1 MKNQG
6 ALLCLTGLLLSVAV
20 QFVQNP
26 AHAAKKYYPPGFVP
40 PSDQK
45 LLPTASPAPEAA
57 PTVIIQPVPGSKQVI
72 IKTIAVEKV
81 RPPKPRDPLLI
92 LLDEHRYYD
101 ALRLVN
107 SRLAKSS
114 NNLTLQM
121 MRGQILRAEGNFQE
135 AILQYNEVLEKS
147 RNKPQSLRA
156 GALNGL
162 GWTHYY
168 NALYAQKHG
177 DKAGFESGLSA
188 ADGAFRQ
195 ATRLSPGL
203 SYAWAGLAKVALS
216 GGRVSE
222 AEQWVKKAKTYGHN
236 NLSVQLAEA
245 DLLLAQK
252 KPEEALQHLY
262 GIKKTTTREP
272 EIFLLLAK
280 ASLETGKVD
289 DAIINLKQMLQIVPE
304 DADGLKLLS
313 QSYELKMKP
322 EDAAQALEKAIALN
336 PSDMDSVDALLKI
349 YDQRKQADRGILLLK
364 TLLKDRPNQPYL
376 AQLLLSRL
384 ADAERWD
391 EAYSEGLG
399 FVGPVLSDN
408 NVGAAAQQ
416 AVVNLFLQAAYQHGR
431 GLVNRLDL
439 LKDPATAQ
447 ARQFAQARLNTAVT
461 NGESA
466 QGYDIA
472 NRLNLLFL
480 DPLQALPPL
489 PDNYTPADAQLG
501 ETLQLHFLQG
511 NHAQYQRLLNYAGTS
526 SVNSLELARQ
536 LFELGD
542 YSGAQALLSAKNY
555 KGTAQAEAAQKLQQR
570 AQDRQKLL
578 EEQVASLSI
587 LPRRIS
593 NVYWQN
599 AVTET
604 LKVGYAHGRVHAQV
618 ARSLAR
624 RDQEALA
631 LLHQRLAAQYA
642 TEPKDEKHWRRQAE
656 KKAKHLGVSKTAET
670 GTAET
675 GVIQSSIK
683 P

>member
-6 ALLCLTGLLLSVAV
+6 VLLCLTGLLLSAIV
-20 QFVQNP
+20 QTIQSP
-26 AHAAKKYYPPGFVP
+26 AQAAKKYYPPGFVP

-45 LLPTASPAPEAA
+45 LLPTASPPAEPA
-57 PTVIIQPVPGSKQVI
+57 PTVIIQPTPGNKQVI

-81 RPPKPRDPLLI
+81 RPVKPRDPLLT
-92 LLDEHRYYD
+92 LMDEHRYYD

-107 SRLAKSS
+107 SRLGKSP
-114 NNLTLQM
+114 NDLTLQM
-121 MRGQILRAEGNFQE
+121 TRGQILRAEGNFQE
-135 AILQYNEVLEKS
+135 AILQYNEILEKS
-147 RNKPQSLRA
+147 RNKPKGMRA

-162 GWTHYY
+162 GWTHY
-168 NALYAQKHG
+168 NRALYAQKHG
-177 DKAGFESGLSA
+177 DRAGFESGLSA
-188 ADGAFRQ
+188 ADSAFRQ
-195 ATRLSPGL
+195 ATRLSPGF
-203 SYAWAGLAKVALS
+203 SHAWAGLAKVALANR
-216 GGRVSE
+216 RVSD

-245 DLLLAQK
+245 ELLLAQK

-272 EIFLLLAK
+272 EVFLLLAK
-280 ASLETGKVD
+280 ASLETGRVD

-349 YDQRKQADRGILLLK
+349 YDQRKQSDRGILLLK
-364 TLLKDRPNQPYL
+364 TLLKDRPGQPYL

-384 ADAERWD
+384 AEAECWD
-391 EAYSEGLG
+391 EAYTEGLG
-399 FVGPVLSDN
+399 FVGIILSDPN
-408 NVGAAAQQ
+408 ANGDAQQ

-431 GLVNRLDL
+431 GLINRQDL
-439 LKDPATAQ
+439 LRDPVTAQ
-447 ARQFAQARLNTAVT
+447 ARQFAQSRLNAMIA

-466 QGYDIA
+466 QGYDIT

-489 PDNYTPADAQLG
+489 PESYTPSDAQLG

-511 NHAQYQRLLNYAGTS
+511 NRAQYQRLLNYAKTASAHG
-526 SVNSLELARQ
+526 LALARQ
-536 LFELGD
+536 LFQLGD
-542 YSGAQALLSAKNY
+542 YSGAQALLSAKSFE
-555 KGTAQAEAAQKLQQR
+555 GTAQAEEARTLQQR
-570 AQDRQKLL
+570 VHHSQKLL
-578 EEQVASLSI
+578 EEHVASLSI

-593 NVYWQN
+593 NAYWQN
-599 AVTET
+599 AVKET
-604 LKVGYAHGRVHAQV
+604 LKVGCVDGRAHAQV
-618 ARSLAR
+618 ARSLER

-642 TEPKDEKHWRRQAE
+642 TDPKDEKYWRRQAD
-656 KKAKHLGVSKTAET
+656 KKARHLGLSLTAEP
-670 GTAET
+670 GALP
-675 GVIQSSIK
+675 SSAR